1 MQIGKLLRFPLF
13 LSSYSPL
20 WLIFLTSFL
29 IQKFEL
35 LQKDNLD
42 KSLLQLLHIL
52 FFTEENLIVLIISI
66 VLIAGPIIVLKFYI
80 NNRIKENPREFKI
93 KTKINMTNEYILY
106 VITYIFPFISE
117 DILDLSNLFSLVIV
131 IITLGIL
138 YIGANLFYVNPTL
151 SLFGYKLYRITDD
164 YDNELILLTKK
175 SAIRENKSIMINE
188 LSENIY
194 IQHDNHDKKRINSF

>member
-1 MQIGKLLRFPLF
+1 MQTGKLLRFPLF

-52 FFTEENLIVLIISI
+52 FFTAENLILLIISI
-66 VLIAGPIIVLKFYI
+66 VLIAGPIIALKFYI

-106 VITYIFPFISE
+106 VLTYIFPFISE

-138 YIGANLFYVNPTL
+138 YIGANLYYVNPTL
-151 SLFGYKLYRITDD
+151 SIFGYKLYRITDD

-194 IQHDNHDKKRINSF
+194 IQHDNHDKKE

>member
-1 MQIGKLLRFPLF
+1 MQIGKLLRFPFF

-20 WLIFLTSFL
+20 WLIFLTSYL

-42 KSLLQLLHIL
+42 KNSLQLLQIL
-52 FFTEENLIVLIISI
+52 FSNVENLIVLIIFV
-66 VLIAGPIIVLKFYI
+66 VLITIPLIILIWYI
-80 NNRIKENPREFKI
+80 NNRIKENPKEFKI

-117 DILDLSNLFSLVIV
+117 DIIDLSNLFSLVIV

-138 YIGANLFYVNPTL
+138 YIGANLYYVNPTL
-151 SLFGYKLYRITDD
+151 SILGYKLYRITDD
-164 YDNELILLTKK
+164 SDNELVLLSKM
-175 SAIRENKSIMINE
+175 SAIPQNKSIMINE
-188 LSENIY
+188 INENIY
-194 IQHDNHDKKRINSF
+194 IQHNDIDEKI

>member
-1 MQIGKLLRFPLF
+1 MQTGKLLRFPLF

-52 FFTEENLIVLIISI
+52 FFTAENLILLFLSI
-66 VLIAGPIIVLKFYI
+66 VLIAGPIIALKFYI

-106 VITYIFPFISE
+106 VLTYIFPFISE

-138 YIGANLFYVNPTL
+138 YIGANLYYVNPTL
-151 SLFGYKLYRITDD
+151 SIFGYKLYRITDE

-194 IQHDNHDKKRINSF
+194 IQHDNLDKKE